1 MQQHRNCLRLTS
13 WSLLFSGLL
22 LFAFCFLL
30 FAFCFLLFLPFFLQ
44 ILLRFGQGP
53 SESMAEFDGCR
64 RLSCNVVDQERTVL
78 VGGVVG
84 LRGMGSLPT

>member
-13 WSLLFSGLL
+13 WSLLFSGL
-22 LFAFCFLL
+22 LL